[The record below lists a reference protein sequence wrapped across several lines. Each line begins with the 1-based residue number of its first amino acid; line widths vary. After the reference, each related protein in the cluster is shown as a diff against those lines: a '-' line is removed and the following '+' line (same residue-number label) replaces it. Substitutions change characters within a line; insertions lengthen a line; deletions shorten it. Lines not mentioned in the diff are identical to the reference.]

1 MAEISF
7 DEFMKVDIRV
17 GTVTRAEPFPE
28 ARKPAIKMWID
39 FGPDIGERKTSAQV
53 TVHYTP
59 ETLIGTQVMGR
70 GQLPAASDRA
80 VHVRSF
86 GAWGAGRGRGD
97 CADAPHATHP
107 ERRTSALTKL
117 LIARPA
123 PPEVHEAL
131 QGFDVTYREDSAPL
145 SEDEMQDALRDYD
158 GVLATLG
165 DRFTADVFG
174 KVGMPRCKMLANFGV
189 GYNHIDVDAAK
200 AAGLQVSN
208 TPGAVTDATA
218 DIAMTLMLMAARRAG
233 EGERLVRSGQW
244 SGWEPSQL
252 LGMHLTGKTVGIVGM
267 GRIGQA
273 VARRCH
279 YGFSMDVKYFSRS
292 AKSVAYPAEHIS
304 DLKQLV
310 AAVDVVVIAVPGG
323 DDTQHLINAD
333 VLAAMQP
340 HAFLINIARGNIV
353 EETALIEAL
362 QAGTIGGAGLDVY
375 EFEPEVPQ
383 ALRDL
388 DNVVLLPHLGTSSRE
403 VRVDMWMMAVENL
416 KAGVAGETPPNLV

>member
-1 MAEISF
+1 
-7 DEFMKVDIRV
+7 
-17 GTVTRAEPFPE
+17 
-28 ARKPAIKMWID
+28 
-39 FGPDIGERKTSAQV
+39 
-53 TVHYTP
+53 
-59 ETLIGTQVMGR
+59 
-70 GQLPAASDRA
+70 
-80 VHVRSF
+80 
-86 GAWGAGRGRGD
+86 
-97 CADAPHATHP
+97 
-107 ERRTSALTKL
+107 LTKL

-189 GYNHIDVDAAK
+189 GYNHIDVEAAK

-353 EETALIEAL
+353 EEAALIEAL
-362 QAGTIGGAGLDVY
+362 QASTIGGAGLDVY

>member
-1 MAEISF
+1 M
-7 DEFMKVDIRV
+7 
-17 GTVTRAEPFPE
+17 
-28 ARKPAIKMWID
+28 
-39 FGPDIGERKTSAQV
+39 
-53 TVHYTP
+53 
-59 ETLIGTQVMGR
+59 
-70 GQLPAASDRA
+70 
-80 VHVRSF
+80 
-86 GAWGAGRGRGD
+86 
-97 CADAPHATHP
+97 
-107 ERRTSALTKL
+107 TKL

-131 QGFDVTYREDSAPL
+131 EGFDVTYREDSAPL

-189 GYNHIDVDAAK
+189 GYNHIDVEAAK

-353 EETALIEAL
+353 EEAALIEAL

>member
-1 MAEISF
+1 
-7 DEFMKVDIRV
+7 
-17 GTVTRAEPFPE
+17 
-28 ARKPAIKMWID
+28 
-39 FGPDIGERKTSAQV
+39 
-53 TVHYTP
+53 
-59 ETLIGTQVMGR
+59 
-70 GQLPAASDRA
+70 
-80 VHVRSF
+80 
-86 GAWGAGRGRGD
+86 
-97 CADAPHATHP
+97 
-107 ERRTSALTKL
+107 LTKL

-131 QGFDVTYREDSAPL
+131 GGFDVTYRDDSAPL

-165 DRFTADVFG
+165 DRFSSDIFR

-233 EGERLVRSGQW
+233 EGERLVRSGEW

-292 AKSVAYPAEHIS
+292 VKSVAYPAEHIN
-304 DLKQLV
+304 DLKRLV

-340 HAFLINIARGNIV
+340 HAYLINIARGNIV
-353 EETALIEAL
+353 DESALIEAL

-375 EFEPEVPQ
+375 EFEPSVPQ

-403 VRVDMWMMAVENL
+403 VRVDMWLMAVENL

>member
-1 MAEISF
+1 M
-7 DEFMKVDIRV
+7 
-17 GTVTRAEPFPE
+17 
-28 ARKPAIKMWID
+28 
-39 FGPDIGERKTSAQV
+39 
-53 TVHYTP
+53 
-59 ETLIGTQVMGR
+59 
-70 GQLPAASDRA
+70 
-80 VHVRSF
+80 
-86 GAWGAGRGRGD
+86 
-97 CADAPHATHP
+97 
-107 ERRTSALTKL
+107 TKL

-189 GYNHIDVDAAK
+189 GYNHIDVEAAK

-353 EETALIEAL
+353 EEAALIEAL
-362 QAGTIGGAGLDVY
+362 QTGTIGGAGLDVY

-416 KAGVAGETPPNLV
+416 KAGVADETPPNLV

>member
-1 MAEISF
+1 M
-7 DEFMKVDIRV
+7 
-17 GTVTRAEPFPE
+17 
-28 ARKPAIKMWID
+28 
-39 FGPDIGERKTSAQV
+39 
-53 TVHYTP
+53 
-59 ETLIGTQVMGR
+59 
-70 GQLPAASDRA
+70 
-80 VHVRSF
+80 
-86 GAWGAGRGRGD
+86 
-97 CADAPHATHP
+97 
-107 ERRTSALTKL
+107 TKL

-131 QGFDVTYREDSAPL
+131 GGFDVTYRDDSAPL

-158 GVLATLG
+158 GVPATLG
-165 DRFTADVFG
+165 DRFSSDIFR

-233 EGERLVRSGQW
+233 EGERLVRSGEW

-292 AKSVAYPAEHIS
+292 VKSVAYPAEHIN
-304 DLKQLV
+304 DLKRLV

-340 HAFLINIARGNIV
+340 HAYLINIARGNIV
-353 EETALIEAL
+353 DESALIEAL

-375 EFEPEVPQ
+375 EFEPSVPQ

-403 VRVDMWMMAVENL
+403 VRVDMWLMAVENL

>member
-1 MAEISF
+1 
-7 DEFMKVDIRV
+7 
-17 GTVTRAEPFPE
+17 
-28 ARKPAIKMWID
+28 
-39 FGPDIGERKTSAQV
+39 
-53 TVHYTP
+53 
-59 ETLIGTQVMGR
+59 
-70 GQLPAASDRA
+70 
-80 VHVRSF
+80 
-86 GAWGAGRGRGD
+86 
-97 CADAPHATHP
+97 
-107 ERRTSALTKL
+107 LTKL

-189 GYNHIDVDAAK
+189 GYNHIDVEAAK

-304 DLKQLV
+304 DLKRLV

>member
-1 MAEISF
+1 M
-7 DEFMKVDIRV
+7 
-17 GTVTRAEPFPE
+17 
-28 ARKPAIKMWID
+28 
-39 FGPDIGERKTSAQV
+39 
-53 TVHYTP
+53 
-59 ETLIGTQVMGR
+59 
-70 GQLPAASDRA
+70 
-80 VHVRSF
+80 
-86 GAWGAGRGRGD
+86 
-97 CADAPHATHP
+97 
-107 ERRTSALTKL
+107 TKL

-131 QGFDVTYREDSAPL
+131 EGFDVTYREDSAPL
-145 SEDEMQDALRDYD
+145 SEDEMQDALRAYD

-174 KVGMPRCKMLANFGV
+174 KVGMPRCKMIANFGV

-218 DIAMTLMLMAARRAG
+218 DIAMTLMLMSARRAG

-279 YGFSMDVKYFSRS
+279 YGFSMDVKYFSRT

-362 QAGTIGGAGLDVY
+362 QTGTIGGAGLDVY
-375 EFEPEVPQ
+375 EFEPAVPQ

>member
-1 MAEISF
+1 M
-7 DEFMKVDIRV
+7 
-17 GTVTRAEPFPE
+17 
-28 ARKPAIKMWID
+28 
-39 FGPDIGERKTSAQV
+39 
-53 TVHYTP
+53 
-59 ETLIGTQVMGR
+59 
-70 GQLPAASDRA
+70 
-80 VHVRSF
+80 
-86 GAWGAGRGRGD
+86 
-97 CADAPHATHP
+97 
-107 ERRTSALTKL
+107 TKL

-131 QGFDVTYREDSAPL
+131 EGFDVTYRENSAPL

>member
-1 MAEISF
+1 M
-7 DEFMKVDIRV
+7 
-17 GTVTRAEPFPE
+17 
-28 ARKPAIKMWID
+28 
-39 FGPDIGERKTSAQV
+39 
-53 TVHYTP
+53 
-59 ETLIGTQVMGR
+59 
-70 GQLPAASDRA
+70 
-80 VHVRSF
+80 
-86 GAWGAGRGRGD
+86 
-97 CADAPHATHP
+97 
-107 ERRTSALTKL
+107 TKL

-131 QGFDVTYREDSAPL
+131 EGFDVTYREDSAPL

-189 GYNHIDVDAAK
+189 GYNHIDVEAAK

-252 LGMHLTGKTVGIVGM
+252 LGMHLTGKIVGIVGM

-403 VRVDMWMMAVENL
+403 VRVDMWMMAIENL

>member
-1 MAEISF
+1 M
-7 DEFMKVDIRV
+7 
-17 GTVTRAEPFPE
+17 
-28 ARKPAIKMWID
+28 
-39 FGPDIGERKTSAQV
+39 
-53 TVHYTP
+53 
-59 ETLIGTQVMGR
+59 
-70 GQLPAASDRA
+70 
-80 VHVRSF
+80 
-86 GAWGAGRGRGD
+86 
-97 CADAPHATHP
+97 
-107 ERRTSALTKL
+107 TKL

-252 LGMHLTGKTVGIVGM
+252 FGMHLTGKTVGIVGM

-353 EETALIEAL
+353 EEAALIEAL

>member
-1 MAEISF
+1 M
-7 DEFMKVDIRV
+7 
-17 GTVTRAEPFPE
+17 
-28 ARKPAIKMWID
+28 
-39 FGPDIGERKTSAQV
+39 
-53 TVHYTP
+53 
-59 ETLIGTQVMGR
+59 
-70 GQLPAASDRA
+70 
-80 VHVRSF
+80 
-86 GAWGAGRGRGD
+86 
-97 CADAPHATHP
+97 
-107 ERRTSALTKL
+107 TKL

-189 GYNHIDVDAAK
+189 GYNHIDVEAAK

-353 EETALIEAL
+353 EEAALIQAL